1 MFCFHFSIYFDDYG
15 CDFLN
20 KPVRILLQQEF
31 DISKTHIKQDKV
43 YFLFEPPPPHTLAP
57 APSHP
62 PAPAPSHP
70 PAPASPSSSSSSVA
84 VYLSRETTVTALTD

>member
-1 MFCFHFSIYFDDYG
+1 M
-15 CDFLN
+15 
-20 KPVRILLQQEF
+20 RILLQQEF

-43 YFLFEPPPPHTLAP
+43 YFLFEPPTLP
-57 APSHP
+57 AS
-62 PAPAPSHP
+62 APAPSHP